1 MLYARND
8 SSAAPDLDIFSA
20 SAPARRVALVA
31 DAAEQTRRIL
41 TSLGVAPVPL
51 VASGEGELARTRHA
65 EVAIIDL
72 DFGGKRQGLRLLDVV
87 HRRTDASIILIGDDL
102 AAMPAAASSGRCQ
115 VLHRPVHEDQFRVTV
130 QVALAQRRQRTERR
144 PPVDDRHHQLEQ
156 AIRQIGGVLK
166 GLTSHAETAEPDGL
180 PLDALRPR
188 ERQIIEMLLEH
199 NRVPAI
205 ARALGI
211 SAHTVRNHLKNI
223 YRRLGVH
230 SQQDLLSALMTAKS
244 NGLVPHREAAIE
256 R

>member
-1 MLYARND
+1 MIAPEPFKLAKIIF
-8 SSAAPDLDIFSA
+8 AAPPST
-20 SAPARRVALVA
+20 RRVALVA
-31 DAAEQTRRIL
+31 DPAEQTRRIL

-72 DFGGKRQGLRLLDVV
+72 DFGGKRQGLRLLDAV
-87 HRRTDASIILIGDDL
+87 HRRTEASIILIGDDL
-102 AAMPAAASSGRCQ
+102 VPVPAVASSGRCHI
-115 VLHRPVHEDQFRVTV
+115 LHRPVHEDQFRVTL
-130 QVALAQRRQRTERR
+130 QVALAQRRQRTDRR

-156 AIRQIGGVLK
+156 AIRQIGGVIK
-166 GLTSHAETAEPDGL
+166 GLTSQSETAEPEGL
-180 PLDALRPR
+180 SLESLRPR

-230 SQQDLLSALMTAKS
+230 SQQDLLSALMTAKQT
-244 NGLVPHREAAIE
+244 GLVPYREAAIE
-256 R
+256 P